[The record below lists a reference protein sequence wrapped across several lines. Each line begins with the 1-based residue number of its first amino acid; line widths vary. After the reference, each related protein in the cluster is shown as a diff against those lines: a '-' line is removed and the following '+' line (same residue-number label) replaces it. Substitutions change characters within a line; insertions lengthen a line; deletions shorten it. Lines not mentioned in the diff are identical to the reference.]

1 MVGISS
7 SRRFSVA
14 AGYPCPVASG
24 YWKTMIGRSEA
35 DAMALKCASTMSAVW
50 PSANGAGGNTSS
62 AEDPPA
68 CARFAIRAAS
78 RLPSAQMPWIS
89 GSRSPISLP
98 AMSSTRLC
106 SSAVH
111 EATSVECA
119 LIVIADKPSTS
130 ATSRKWLRKPGSSIE
145 RSSWNGSSTAGITP
159 WGTKSLKRA
168 MAISRMSAACPVGG
182 SSWKCRTSI
191 RKYPPHGNKNPA
203 LLHDGDALPPAVP
216 RGHLRGVTA
225 S

>member
-1 MVGISS
+1 
-7 SRRFSVA
+7 
-14 AGYPCPVASG
+14 
-24 YWKTMIGRSEA
+24 MIGRSDA
-35 DAMALKCASTMSAVW
+35 DAIALKCASAMSAVW
-50 PSANGAGGNTSS
+50 PSVNGAGGNTSS
-62 AEDPPA
+62 ADEPPA

-98 AMSSTRLC
+98 AISSTRLC
-106 SSAVH
+106 SSDVH

-119 LIVIADKPSTS
+119 LIVIADRPSTS
-130 ATSRKWLRKPGSSIE
+130 ATSRRWLRKFGSSIE

-168 MAISRMSAACPVGG
+168 MAILPSSVPLEGISEMPDFIQKCPP
-182 SSWKCRTSI
+182 R
-191 RKYPPHGNKNPA
+191 GNKNPA
-203 LLHDGDALPPAVP
+203 LLHDGDALPLAVP
-216 RGHLRGVTA
+216 RGHLPGVTA